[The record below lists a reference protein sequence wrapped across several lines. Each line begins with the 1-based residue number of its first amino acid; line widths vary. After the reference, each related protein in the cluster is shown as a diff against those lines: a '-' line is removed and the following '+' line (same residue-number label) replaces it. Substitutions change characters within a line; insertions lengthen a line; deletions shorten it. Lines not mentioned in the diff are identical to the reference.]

1 MSLDVLLVHPNASKK
16 IYQELSD
23 GLSGIEQPIWAAMIA
38 SYLRQ
43 RGINVDILDCEAQG
57 LTMQES
63 YDRVVEAKPKLI
75 ATVVYGQQPSAS
87 TQNMTGSLQLMR
99 LLSETGIPRAYIGPH
114 PTALPKKTLQ
124 DDPGSFVCLGEGV
137 KTLEDLLQ
145 VTDTS
150 DYNQLRKVKGLCF
163 FNEEADNIEISQPA
177 PLLENLD
184 EDLPFPAWDLLQM
197 ERYRT
202 ANWHSWTNNN
212 DQQPFASIYTSLGCP
227 FKCTFCMINTPF
239 NRGDTKNNKFRHW
252 SPDNIIK
259 QFDFFAEQGIKNIK
273 IADEMFV
280 LKPPHFMKL
289 CELIRERKYDFNI
302 WAYARIDT
310 VREKYLENLKEAG
323 VNWLGLGI
331 ESGSRE
337 VRLEV
342 TKGQFKETNIEDII
356 GKIRE
361 YDICSTGN
369 YIFGLP
375 TDTHES
381 MKETFDLS
389 MELGTEYVNY
399 YCAMAYPGSQL
410 HRDAV
415 ANSPEQLPENNGI
428 GWEGYSQHSYECY
441 PLSTNHLSNGE
452 IVKFRDEA
460 FLKYFTDQ
468 SYIKKMTKKFGN
480 TFKDQI
486 TRMLGATNG
495 KPLKRKVV
503 EQLQTN

>member
-38 SYLRQ
+38 NYLRQ
-43 RGINVDILDCEAQG
+43 KNINVEILDCEAQG

-63 YDRVVEAKPKLI
+63 YDRIIEAKPKLI

-99 LLSETGIPRAYIGPH
+99 LLSQCGIPRAYIGPH
-114 PTALPKKTLQ
+114 PTALPKKTLL

-145 VTDTS
+145 VTDIT
-150 DYNQLRKVKGLCF
+150 DYNQLRKVQGLCF
-163 FNEEADNIEISQPA
+163 FNSEANNMEISQPA

-184 EDLPFPAWDLLQM
+184 EDLPFPAWDMLSM
-197 ERYRT
+197 EKYRT

-331 ESGSRE
+331 ESGS
-337 VRLEV
+337 
-342 TKGQFKETNIEDII
+342 
-356 GKIRE
+356 
-361 YDICSTGN
+361 
-369 YIFGLP
+369 
-375 TDTHES
+375 
-381 MKETFDLS
+381 
-389 MELGTEYVNY
+389 
-399 YCAMAYPGSQL
+399 
-410 HRDAV
+410 
-415 ANSPEQLPENNGI
+415 
-428 GWEGYSQHSYECY
+428 
-441 PLSTNHLSNGE
+441 
-452 IVKFRDEA
+452 
-460 FLKYFTDQ
+460 
-468 SYIKKMTKKFGN
+468 
-480 TFKDQI
+480 
-486 TRMLGATNG
+486 
-495 KPLKRKVV
+495 
-503 EQLQTN
+503 